1 MKLYGHPIPLDGG
14 GYVVTVICPNDGSY
28 ERLMVEVGR
37 IEADAFAPEIALR
50 DGEPATGGG
59 ASSNTALFDT
69 TAKVDRELS
78 PVAEALVQR
87 AEADDPQVG
96 DLKAGEAYSAEHN
109 PHAYASATAAMTEQ
123 GD

>member
-1 MKLYGHPIPLDGG
+1 MRLYGHAISMDGG

-28 ERLMVEVGR
+28 ERLMSEVGR
-37 IEADAFAPEIALR
+37 IEADAFAPAIAMA
-50 DGEPATGGG
+50 DGFPATGGG
-59 ASSNTALFDT
+59 QSSNSALHD
-69 TAKVDRELS
+69 AQ
-78 PVAEALVQR
+78 VAPPLDPATEALIER
-87 AEADDPQVG
+87 AELAEDATD